1 MNFSVPLGSAPA
13 IERIR
18 PYKIGSPADVEEAWS
33 MYNYS
38 APLLGEPRE
47 ESMGLA
53 DGLGDLCL
61 LSITSE
67 SSHAPCLR
75 CRSAVAWSR
84 GSRGVAAA
92 MIEASLCSSIQHEH
106 KACPRLS
113 LSQYRSAC

>member
-1 MNFSVPLGSAPA
+1 MHCSVPVGSSPA
-13 IERIR
+13 MGWIR

-33 MYNYS
+33 LYHCS
-38 APLLGEPRE
+38 APLLGGPRE

-53 DGLGDLCL
+53 NGLGDLCP

-84 GSRGVAAA
+84 GSRGVADA
-92 MIEASLCSSIQHEH
+92 MIEAGIGAADRVL
-106 KACPRLS
+106 
-113 LSQYRSAC
+113 